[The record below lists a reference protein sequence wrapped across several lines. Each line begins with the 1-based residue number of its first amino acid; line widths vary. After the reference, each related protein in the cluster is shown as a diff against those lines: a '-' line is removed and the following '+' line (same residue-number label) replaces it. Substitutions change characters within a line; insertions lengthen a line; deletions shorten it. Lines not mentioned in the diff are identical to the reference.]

1 VSNSARTRP
10 RGCFMALGRVPAWV
24 LVLVWMGVIAYLSHQ
39 PVYES
44 NELSSAVAAVAIRAV
59 AEVVPEATV
68 VVNPGL
74 MNHIVRKGAHVVAY
88 MVLGFLVLNAQYAS
102 GAIGVKSLAATMLIC
117 VLFAASD
124 EWHQTFVPGRGG
136 QMSDVLLD
144 SVGAVVGIVLRKVTA
159 SC

>member
-1 VSNSARTRP
+1 MSNSARTRP
-10 RGCFMALGRVPAWV
+10 RGCFMALGQVTAWV

-68 VVNPGL
+68 VVNPSL

-102 GAIGVKSLAATMLIC
+102 GAVGVKSLAATMLIC